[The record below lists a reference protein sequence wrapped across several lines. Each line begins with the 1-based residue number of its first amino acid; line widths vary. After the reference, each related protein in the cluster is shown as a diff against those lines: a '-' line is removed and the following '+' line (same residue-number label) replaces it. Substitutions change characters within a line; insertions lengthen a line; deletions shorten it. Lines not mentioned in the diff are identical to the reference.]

1 MPADIRPVIDPGTA
15 MLTVGRRIRA
25 YRSKAGLTLDALA
38 ATIGTSPSQL
48 SLIENGRRE
57 PRLTV
62 LNAIAVGLGVEV
74 GDLLSVDPPSQ
85 RDALEIALEAAQRSS
100 LYRALKLPSVR
111 ASRKLPREALE
122 AIVGLHNELARRSN
136 EASATP
142 EEARRANTALRRWMR
157 ERDNYLPDIETAAE
171 ELVVSAGYAG
181 GALTHRTV
189 ERIVQRL
196 GFTLH
201 HAADL
206 PTSARSVTDLENRR
220 IYLPPQSIPGGHGLR
235 SLALQAV
242 AHRVLDH
249 TNPTTYADFLQQRM
263 EITYF
268 AACCLMP
275 QTAAVAML
283 QQAKNDKDLAVED
296 FRDVFGVT
304 HESASHRFTN
314 LATSKLGIRVHFV
327 RVGRD
332 GTLLKGYENDGV
344 SFPAD
349 ITGAIEGQTICR
361 HWTSR
366 SVFDHGENTGEFRQY
381 TDTPAGTFWCS
392 AQTGNGTGG
401 EFSITLGVP
410 FAASKWFRGRET
422 TSRTVSACPDP
433 ACCRLPSTELSRKW
447 SKASWPSAKLHTH
460 ILGALPSGT
469 FPGVD
474 DAEVYAFLENHAPG
488 TVQAPTL
495 EARPARFNNA

>member
-1 MPADIRPVIDPGTA
+1 MTATRLETPDAGTTV
-15 MLTVGRRIRA
+15 LTVGRRIRS
-25 YRSKAGLTLDALA
+25 YRARAGLTLDTLA
-38 ATIGTSPSQL
+38 AAVGASASQL
-48 SLIENGRRE
+48 SLIENGHRE
-57 PRLTV
+57 PRLTL
-62 LNAIAVGLGVEV
+62 LNAIAAGLGVEV
-74 GDLLSVDPPSQ
+74 ADLLATDPPSR
-85 RDALEIALEAAQRSS
+85 RDALEIALEAAQRSR
-100 LYRALKLPSVR
+100 LYGALQLPAVR
-111 ASRKLPREALE
+111 ASKKLPREALE
-122 AIVGLHNELARRSN
+122 ALVGLHAELARRSN

-157 ERDNYLPDIETAAE
+157 ERDNYLPEIEKAAE
-171 ELVVSAGYAG
+171 DLVVSAGYAG

-189 ERIVQRL
+189 ERIVERL

-206 PTSARSVTDLENRR
+206 PHSARSVTDLENHR

-242 AHRVLDH
+242 AHRILDH
-249 TNPTTYADFLQQRM
+249 TNPTTYADFLMQRM

-275 QTAAVAML
+275 KTMAIAML
-283 QQAKNDKDLAVED
+283 QRAKNEKDLAVED

-314 LATSKLGIRVHFV
+314 LATSQLGIRVHFA
-327 RVGRD
+327 RVARD

-344 SFPAD
+344 TFPTD
-349 ITGAIEGQTICR
+349 VTGAIEGQTLCR

-366 SVFDHGENTGEFRQY
+366 SVFDHGQDTGGFRQY

-392 AQTGNGTGG
+392 AQTGIGTDG

-410 FAASKWFRGRET
+410 FSSSKWFRGRET
-422 TSRTVSACPDP
+422 TSRTVSTCPDP
-433 ACCRLPSTELSRKW
+433 ACCRRPPAALSRKW
-447 SKASWPSAKLHTH
+447 SDASWPSAKLHTH

-474 DAEVYAFLENHAPG
+474 DAEVYAFLESHAP
-488 TVQAPTL
+488 
-495 EARPARFNNA
+495 RP